1 MNKGVTNKIIRGTN
15 GRLWMNDKLL
25 ANVKSFECKIKLEYE
40 DIDENGNPIKQR
52 RYVGASIEGTMVL
65 HKVDSAVLKLLNGA
79 IMSMDMPDINL
90 VSQVS
95 DTSVTGMERVKLHN
109 VTFDEFDLASFEN
122 AKVGEESI
130 PFRAGG
136 YDSTDTIN
144 DFN

>member
-25 ANVKSFECKIKLEYE
+25 ANVKSFECKVKLEYE

-65 HKVDSAVLKLLNGA
+65 HKVDSTVLKLLDDGVT
-79 IMSMDMPDINL
+79 SMDMPEINL
-90 VSQVS
+90 VSKIS
-95 DTSVTGMERVKLHN
+95 DPSVTGMERVRLNN
-109 VTFDEFDLASFEN
+109 VTFDEFNIASFEN
-122 AKVGEESI
+122 SKVGEESI

-136 YDSTDTIN
+136 YENTDTMN

>member
-25 ANVKSFECKIKLEYE
+25 ANVKSFECKVKLEYE

-65 HKVDSAVLKLLNGA
+65 HKVDSTVLKLLDDGVT
-79 IMSMDMPDINL
+79 SMDMPEINL
-90 VSQVS
+90 VSKIS
-95 DTSVTGMERVKLHN
+95 DLSVTGMERVRLNN
-109 VTFDEFDLASFEN
+109 VTFDEFNMASFEN
-122 AKVGEESI
+122 SKVGEESI

-136 YDSTDTIN
+136 YENTDTMN

>member
-52 RYVGASIEGTMVL
+52 RYIGASIEGTMVL

-95 DTSVTGMERVKLHN
+95 DPSVTGMERVKLHN

-136 YDSTDTIN
+136 YAPTDTIN

>member
-25 ANVKSFECKIKLEYE
+25 ANVKSFECKVKLEYE
-40 DIDENGNPIKQR
+40 DIDENGNTIKQR
-52 RYVGASIEGTMVL
+52 RYIGASLEGTMVL
-65 HKVDSAVLKLLNGA
+65 HKVDSAVLKLLNDG

-90 VSQVS
+90 VAQVS
-95 DTSVTGMERVKLHN
+95 DPSVTGMERVKLYN

-136 YDSTDTIN
+136 YDPTDTID

>member
-25 ANVKSFECKIKLEYE
+25 ANVKSFECKVKLEYE

-65 HKVDSAVLKLLNGA
+65 HKVDSTVLKLLDDGVT
-79 IMSMDMPDINL
+79 SMDMPEINL
-90 VSQVS
+90 VSKIS
-95 DTSVTGMERVKLHN
+95 DPSVTSMERVRLNN
-109 VTFDEFDLASFEN
+109 VTFDEFNMASFEN
-122 AKVGEESI
+122 SKVGEESI

-136 YDSTDTIN
+136 YENTDTMN

>member
-109 VTFDEFDLASFEN
+109 VTFDEFDLASFGN

-136 YDSTDTIN
+136 YDPTDTIN

>member
-1 MNKGVTNKIIRGTN
+1 MNKGVTNKTIRGTN

-136 YDSTDTIN
+136 YDPTDTIN

>member
-25 ANVKSFECKIKLEYE
+25 ANVKSFECKVKLEYE

-65 HKVDSAVLKLLNGA
+65 HKVDSTVLKLLDDGVT
-79 IMSMDMPDINL
+79 SMDMPEINL
-90 VSQVS
+90 VSKIS
-95 DTSVTGMERVKLHN
+95 DPRVTGMERVRLNN
-109 VTFDEFDLASFEN
+109 VTFDEFNMASFEN
-122 AKVGEESI
+122 SKVGEESI

-136 YDSTDTIN
+136 YENTDTMN

>member
-95 DTSVTGMERVKLHN
+95 DPSVTGVERVKLHN
-109 VTFDEFDLASFEN
+109 VTFDEFDLASFET

-136 YDSTDTIN
+136 YDPTDTIN